1 MKTAPWIAAVL
12 LTLGS
17 QSSTPQAPIVRS
29 VDHFFATSSD
39 AESLYRVFRDTLGL
53 PEVYAF
59 RAHDGFASGVVSMG
73 NVLFEVVTWS
83 VPAGERL
90 PTELKGIAFE
100 PSERLPI
107 TLERLRERGVTH
119 QQPEEVMFTNAEGV
133 RVLGYV
139 NVGLDGAGG
148 LPPANAAIFINDNL
162 GSPRAVASREAGA
175 RELEQRGGGPLG
187 VVAVRELVVGVED
200 PAAASSQWG
209 RLLAAP
215 AGTGDGVI
223 AFDAGPA
230 VRFVRTS
237 PVGILEMV
245 VVVRSLDEASR
256 FLASHDSLQRDG
268 QAVLVGPAMVGGL
281 RIRLVERE

>member
-1 MKTAPWIAAVL
+1 MKTAPWIAALL

-17 QSSTPQAPIVRS
+17 QASTPQAPIVRGI
-29 VDHFFATSSD
+29 DHFFATSSD
-39 AESLYRVFRDTLGL
+39 PEPLYRVFRDTLGL
-53 PEVYAF
+53 PEVYGFQAYE
-59 RAHDGFASGVVSMG
+59 GFASGVVSMG

-83 VPAGERL
+83 VPEGERL

-107 TLERLRERGVTH
+107 TLERLRERGVVH
-119 QQPEEVMFTNAEGV
+119 QKPEEVMFTNAEGL

-162 GSPRAVASREAGA
+162 GSPRAVASRERGA
-175 RELEQRGGGPLG
+175 RELDTRGGGPLG

-200 PAAASSQWG
+200 PAVASSQWG

-215 AGTGDGVI
+215 AATGDGVI
-223 AFDAGPA
+223 TFDAGPA

-237 PVGILEMV
+237 RPGIIEMV
-245 VVVRSLDEASR
+245 VVVRSLDDASR
-256 FLASHDSLQRDG
+256 FLASRDSLQRDG
-268 QAVLVGPAMVGGL
+268 QAVLVDPEMVGGL
-281 RIRLVERE
+281 RIRLVKRE